1 MDRDTGAASASVN
14 QKAPAASDQQDE
26 GREDAERKRNNIRKR
41 TKTGC
46 LSELT
51 SNPFEDQYA
60 TIVSNLNGNA
70 KATTNELSSKI
81 LWAQYREG
89 LLDLLSILKGQ
100 RIFPATYTQKPLPKA
115 SYQRLPLSHL
125 PLVILGTNHLT
136 DTMFMD
142 KE

>member
-46 LSELT
+46 L
-51 SNPFEDQYA
+51 NRYA

-70 KATTNELSSKI
+70 RATINELSSKI

-125 PLVILGTNHLT
+125 LLVILGTNHLT
-136 DTMFMD
+136 DTMFMV